1 MQKDDLDAPGNAQ
14 TIVTMDYICAGTVPA
29 CSLGRCV
36 VQAPFTCT
44 LSSLLVSSLKCPE
57 WWVITTILAISW
69 YFCTS
74 VHFSMAWLWRSL
86 SQCIKPTRIC
96 RGSSSISSNIL
107 LSSSQSF
114 LSPSSDHHLLGSPK
128 KKFQKKIGSN
138 KKLLLLLLHI
148 LYGGPCEEADEED
161 DHLHTKAYQL
171 FLSKPTRRR
180 ITILAQDLEHSV
192 LRSLLQTH
200 WHVRHLH
207 ILGAALSTRDSQDA
221 CLTICHAEGTLPRAE
236 WVPRHRSR

>member
-114 LSPSSDHHLLGSPK
+114 LSPSWDHHLLGSPK
-128 KKFQKKIGSN
+128 KKVPKKNWVQQKIAIITTAYTIWWALWRSGRGGRSPTYKSIPTFSFKANTTTYHHFGSSSRVYAQV
-138 KKLLLLLLHI
+138 HSSIFIFFAYFCVRI
-148 LYGGPCEEADEED
+148 LCRFFVYFYVFFVY
-161 DHLHTKAYQL
+161 L
-171 FLSKPTRRR
+171 
-180 ITILAQDLEHSV
+180 
-192 LRSLLQTH
+192 
-200 WHVRHLH
+200 
-207 ILGAALSTRDSQDA
+207 
-221 CLTICHAEGTLPRAE
+221 
-236 WVPRHRSR
+236 